1 MVVILVVPTLV
12 TLFLRRLAEVFPR
25 SDAKIDYEKNIP
37 LLLSLLLTG
46 VAHAGNLLSTLE
58 QQTVSQENSER
69 NIQNKLQPGAPTVFT
84 QPSDTRQEALFYPQE
99 SPCLKIRKVQIES
112 GEIRP
117 IPAIRQLAKSAEHQC
132 LGATGI
138 SNLQKAIQNQLI
150 GEGLITSRAAVKTYQ
165 AKEETLTLS
174 LIYGRV
180 NSIKLSDDSSGHFNL
195 ASVFPLKA
203 GDILNIRNV
212 EQGLENINTLPGTL
226 SDIRI
231 APSQTPGESKIEVLR
246 KQAKY
251 WQLASWVDNSGTKAT
266 GRYQGGAALFLNNL
280 TSLNDTL
287 YASYSQNIERSDT
300 RGNSS
305 HAISYSLPYGFWS
318 VDLFAGK
325 SKYHQGIPG
334 YAVDYQ
340 YKGQSES
347 LSLQIGR
354 TVSRG
359 ARYKTTLN
367 AQLLER
373 DYHYFINDTE
383 IDLQRKRL
391 TNIKIGAKH
400 LHYIDDARVSL
411 SLDLLKNMQW
421 FQADHLDGAYN
432 LSSHIIKAE
441 AGVVNPFMLSDL
453 SMDYR
458 GGLTLQ
464 LANYDL
470 PIQDKLGIGS
480 RTTVRGFDGERNLFG
495 NKGLYWQN
503 TIAWYL
509 SSVPI
514 QPYVGM
520 DYGYVM
526 QSENAI
532 GHKLA
537 GGIAGVRI
545 EKWNTSLDTFIG
557 TPLYKPHGFATS
569 SMNIG
574 FSLVWRY

>member
-1 MVVILVVPTLV
+1 M
-12 TLFLRRLAEVFPR
+12 
-25 SDAKIDYEKNIP
+25 KKNIP

-58 QQTVSQENSER
+58 QQSVSQENKER
-69 NIQNKLQPGAPTVFT
+69 NIQNKLQSGGHIVFT

-99 SPCLKIRKVQIES
+99 TPCLKIRTVHIES
-112 GEIRP
+112 DGIRP
-117 IPAIRQLAKSAEHQC
+117 TLAIKQLAGSAERQC

-138 SNLQKAIQNQLI
+138 SNLQNAIQNQLI
-150 GEGLITSRAAVKTYQ
+150 GEGFITSRATLTAYH
-165 AKEETLTLS
+165 AKEEAITLS
-174 LIYGRV
+174 LSYGRV
-180 NSIKLSDDSSGHFNL
+180 GILRLSDDSSGHFNL
-195 ASVFPLKA
+195 ASAFPLKT

-212 EQGLENINTLPGTL
+212 EQGLENINAIPGTQ

-231 APSQTPGESKIEVLR
+231 MPSQTPGESKIEVLR
-246 KQAKY
+246 RQEKY
-251 WQLASWVDNSGTKAT
+251 WQVASWVDDSGTKAT
-266 GRYQGGAALFLNNL
+266 GRYQGGAALFLYNL

-287 YASYSQNIERSDT
+287 YASRSQNIERSDT

-334 YAVDYQ
+334 YTIDYQ
-340 YKGQSES
+340 YKGEAES

-391 TNIKIGAKH
+391 TTIKIGAKH
-400 LHYIDDARVSL
+400 LHYIDDARISL
-411 SLDLLKNMQW
+411 SLDLLKNMRW
-421 FQADHLDGAYN
+421 FQADRLDGAYN

-441 AGVVNPFMLSDL
+441 ASVFNPFMLSDL

-480 RTTVRGFDGERNLFG
+480 RNTVRGFDGELNLFG
-495 NKGLYWQN
+495 NKGIYWQN
-503 TIAWYL
+503 TIAWNL
-509 SSVPI
+509 SSFPV

-557 TPLYKPHGFATS
+557 TPLYKPQGFATS

>member
-1 MVVILVVPTLV
+1 MPKLTM
-12 TLFLRRLAEVFPR
+12 
-25 SDAKIDYEKNIP
+25 KKNIP

-251 WQLASWVDNSGTKAT
+251 WQLASWADNSGTKAT

-503 TIAWYL
+503 TIAWNL
-509 SSVPI
+509 SSVPV

>member
-1 MVVILVVPTLV
+1 M
-12 TLFLRRLAEVFPR
+12 
-25 SDAKIDYEKNIP
+25 KKNIL
-37 LLLSLLLTG
+37 LLLSLLQAEGT
-46 VAHAGNLLSTLE
+46 HAGNLLSTLE
-58 QQTVSQENSER
+58 QQTVSQENKER

-84 QPSDTRQEALFYPQE
+84 QQSDTRQEALFYPQE
-99 SPCLKIRKVQIES
+99 NPCLMIRKVQIES
-112 GEIRP
+112 GEMRP

-150 GEGLITSRAAVKTYQ
+150 GEGLITSRAAVTAYH

-246 KQAKY
+246 KQEKY

-266 GRYQGGAALFLNNL
+266 GRNQGGVALFLNNL

-287 YASYSQNIERSDT
+287 YASHSQNIEISDT

-325 SKYHQGIPG
+325 SQYHQSIPG

-411 SLDLLKNMQW
+411 SLDILKNMRW
-421 FQADHLDGAYN
+421 FQTNHLDGAYN

-441 AGVVNPFMLSDL
+441 ASVFNPFMLSNL

-464 LANYDL
+464 LTNYDL

-480 RTTVRGFDGERNLFG
+480 RNTVRGFDGELNLFG
-495 NKGLYWQN
+495 NKGIYWQN
-503 TIAWYL
+503 TMAWNL
-509 SSVPI
+509 SSVPL
-514 QPYVGM
+514 QPYVGS

-526 QSENAI
+526 QSENAV

-545 EKWNTSLDTFIG
+545 EKWNTSLDTFVG

-574 FSLVWRY
+574 FSLIWRY

>member
-1 MVVILVVPTLV
+1 MKNKLLFILTLVVAQNAFADNPLPLLEQKSVNQENSDRYIQKKLQPASDPAFTQKAG
-12 TLFLRRLAEVFPR
+12 TR
-25 SDAKIDYEKNIP
+25 SDAP
-37 LLLSLLLTG
+37 
-46 VAHAGNLLSTLE
+46 
-58 QQTVSQENSER
+58 
-69 NIQNKLQPGAPTVFT
+69 
-84 QPSDTRQEALFYPQE
+84 FYPQE
-99 SPCLKIRKVQIES
+99 NPCLPVKKVHIES
-112 GEIRP
+112 DGIRSTAT
-117 IPAIRQLAKSAEHQC
+117 IERLAKSAAHQC
-132 LGATGI
+132 LGSIGL
-138 SNLQKAIQNQLI
+138 SNLKKSIQNELI
-150 GEGLITSRAAVKTYQ
+150 KEGFITSRIAGVSYNAEKGLL
-165 AKEETLTLS
+165 ALS
-174 LIYGRV
+174 LNYGRIG
-180 NSIKLSDDSSGHFNL
+180 SISLSDNSSHYFN
-195 ASVFPLKA
+195 ASSVFPLKPE
-203 GDILNIRNV
+203 DILNIRDI
-212 EQGLENINTLPGTL
+212 EQGVENINRIPGTL

-231 APSQTPGESKIEVLR
+231 IPSIEPGVSDIEILR
-246 KQAKY
+246 KQNKY
-251 WQLASWVDNSGTKAT
+251 WQLASWVDDSGTTAT

-280 TSLNDTL
+280 TSLSDTL
-287 YASYSQNIERSDT
+287 YVSHSQNIERSDT

-318 VDLFAGK
+318 FDLFAGN
-325 SKYHQGIPG
+325 STYHQGIPG

-340 YKGQSES
+340 YKGKAES

-391 TNIKIGAKH
+391 TTIKIGAKH

-411 SLDLLKNMQW
+411 SLDLLKNMRW
-421 FQADHLDGAYN
+421 FQADDLDGAYN
-432 LSSHIIKAE
+432 LNSHIIKAE
-441 AGVVNPFMLSDL
+441 ASVFNPFMLSNL

-480 RTTVRGFDGERNLFG
+480 RNTVRGFDGELNLFG
-495 NKGLYWQN
+495 NKGIYWQN
-503 TIAWYL
+503 TMSWNL

-514 QPYVGM
+514 QPYVGI

-526 QSENAI
+526 QSENAV
-532 GHKLA
+532 GHQLA

-569 SMNIG
+569 SMNVG

>member
-1 MVVILVVPTLV
+1 MVVPTLV
-12 TLFLRRLAEVFPR
+12 ILFLRRSAEVFPPTQ
-25 SDAKIDYEKNIP
+25 KINMKKNIP

-58 QQTVSQENSER
+58 QQSVSQENKER
-69 NIQNKLQPGAPTVFT
+69 NIQNKLQTGAPTVFT
-84 QPSDTRQEALFYPQE
+84 QPNNTRQEVLLYPQE
-99 SPCLKIRKVQIES
+99 TPCLKIRTVQIES
-112 GEIRP
+112 GGIRP
-117 IPAIRQLAKSAEHQC
+117 TPAIKQLAGSAEHQC

-138 SNLQKAIQNQLI
+138 SNLQNAIQNQLI
-150 GEGLITSRAAVKTYQ
+150 GEGFITSRAALTTYH
-165 AKEETLTLS
+165 AKEEAITLS
-174 LIYGRV
+174 LSYGRV
-180 NSIKLSDDSSGHFNL
+180 GTLRLSDDSSGHFNL
-195 ASVFPLKA
+195 ASAFPLKA

-212 EQGLENINTLPGTL
+212 EQGLENINTLPGIQ

-231 APSQTPGESKIEVLR
+231 MPSQTPGESKIEVLR
-246 KQAKY
+246 RQEQY
-251 WQLASWVDNSGTKAT
+251 WQLASWVDDSGTKAT
-266 GRYQGGAALFLNNL
+266 GRYQGGAALFLYNL

-287 YASYSQNIERSDT
+287 YASRSQNIERSDT

-305 HAISYSLPYGFWS
+305 HAISYFLPYGFWS
-318 VDLFAGK
+318 LDLFAGK

-340 YKGQSES
+340 YKGKAES

-367 AQLLER
+367 TQLLAR

-391 TNIKIGAKH
+391 TTIKIGAKH

-411 SLDLLKNMQW
+411 SLDLFKNMRW
-421 FQADHLDGAYN
+421 FQADHLDGANN

-441 AGVVNPFMLSDL
+441 ASVFNPFMLSNF

-458 GGLTLQ
+458 SGVTLQ

-480 RTTVRGFDGERNLFG
+480 RNTVRGFDGELNLFG
-495 NKGLYWQN
+495 NKGIYWQN
-503 TIAWYL
+503 TMTWNL
-509 SSVPI
+509 SSVPA
-514 QPYVGM
+514 QPYVGI

-526 QSENAI
+526 QSENAV